1 MKRILITGAGGAG
14 SVEIWNLLNKKYK
27 LYFCDQDISLIHSSI
42 PDKRKFQVPSAKNSL
57 FIKSIYSIIRKLK
70 INLLV
75 PTVDE
80 EISVLLSKKNNIKN
94 IFCPPKKISLVFLD
108 KFKTSIFLKDN
119 NFNDL
124 NSLVVKKKKTF
135 PKNKNLIVK
144 PRFGRG
150 SIMIHRISSYAQ
162 FKSYLNLYKLK
173 AADVIVQKFIKGQE
187 YTIFID
193 TDENGKLK
201 SIVPVKVL
209 RKKGVTLHGV
219 TDNNKKIIDFVKKF
233 NTKFKSQNSYNLQL
247 IIKKRKIYVLE
258 INPRISTTFIIT
270 LKLGYDPFSKF
281 NRKVIFIPKKK
292 IILKRFWNN
301 FFYDRK
307 YS

>member
-14 SVEIWNLLNKKYK
+14 SIEVWNLLNKKYK
-27 LYFCDQDISLIHSSI
+27 LYFCDQDISLIHNSI
-42 PDKRKFQVPSAKNSL
+42 PDNRKFQVPCAKNSL
-57 FIKSIYSIIRKLK
+57 FIKSIYSIIKKLK
-70 INLLV
+70 INLVV

-80 EISVLLSKKNNIKN
+80 EICVLLSKKNNIKN

-108 KFKTSIFLKDN
+108 KFKTSIFLKNN

-124 NSLVVKKKKTF
+124 NSLVVKRKKSF

-144 PRFGRG
+144 TRFGRG
-150 SIMIHRISSYAQ
+150 SIMIHRISSYSQ

-173 AADVIVQKFIKGQE
+173 AEDVMVQKFIKGRE
-187 YTIFID
+187 YTIFVD

-201 SIVPVKVL
+201 CIVPVKVL
-209 RKKGVTLHGV
+209 RKKGVTLHGI

-233 NTKFKSQNSYNLQL
+233 NNKFKSQNSYNLQL
-247 IIKKRKIYVLE
+247 IIKNKKIYVIE

-270 LKLGYDPFSKF
+270 LKLGYDPFSKS
-281 NRKVIFIPKKK
+281 NKNSIFVPKKK
-292 IILKRFWNN
+292 IILKRFWENI
-301 FFYDRK
+301 FM
-307 YS
+307 

>member
-14 SVEIWNLLNKKYK
+14 SIEIWNLLRNKYK
-27 LYFCDQDISLIHSSI
+27 LYFCDQDISLIHTSI
-42 PDKRKFQVPSAKNSL
+42 PNNRKFQVPSAKNSL
-57 FIKSIYSIIRKLK
+57 YIKSINSIIIKLK

-80 EISVLLSKKNNIKN
+80 EIRVLFTKKNNIKN

-108 KFKTSIFLKDN
+108 KFKTSVFLKN
-119 NFNDL
+119 NKFNDL
-124 NSLVVKKKKTF
+124 NSLVVKRKNFF

-150 SIMIHRISSYAQ
+150 SVKIHRISSYSQ
-162 FKSYLNLYKLK
+162 FKSYLNLYNLK
-173 AADVIVQKFIKGQE
+173 SADVIVQKFIKGRE
-187 YTIFID
+187 YTIFVD

-201 SIVPVKVL
+201 SIVIVKVL

-219 TDNNKKIIDFVKKF
+219 TENNKKIINFVKKF

-247 IIKKRKIYVLE
+247 IIKNKKIYVIE

-270 LKLGYDPFSKF
+270 LKLGYDPFIKL
-281 NRKVIFIPKKK
+281 NRKSIFIPKKK

-301 FFYDRK
+301 LFL
-307 YS
+307 

>member
-1 MKRILITGAGGAG
+1 LKKILITGAGGAG
-14 SVEIWNLLNKKYK
+14 SIEIWNLLNKKYK
-27 LYFCDQDISLIHSSI
+27 LYFCDQDISLIHTSI
-42 PDKRKFQVPSAKNSL
+42 PDNRKFQVPSAKNSL
-57 FIKSIYSIIRKLK
+57 FIKSINSIITKFK

-80 EISVLLSKKNNIKN
+80 EISALFSKKNNIKN

-108 KFKTSIFLKDN
+108 KFKTSVFLKN
-119 NFNDL
+119 NKLSDL
-124 NSLVVKKKKTF
+124 NSFLVKRKNFF
-135 PKNKNLIVK
+135 PKNNNLIVK

-150 SIMIHRISSYAQ
+150 SIMIHRISNYSQ

-187 YTIFID
+187 YTIFVD
-193 TDENGKLK
+193 TDKNGKLK

-209 RKKGVTLHGV
+209 RKKGVTLHGI
-219 TDNNKKIIDFVKKF
+219 TDNNKKIIDFVKKL

-247 IIKKRKIYVLE
+247 IIKKRKIYVIE

-270 LKLGYDPFSKF
+270 LKLGYDPFSKL
-281 NRKVIFIPKKK
+281 NRKVIFLPKKQ
-292 IILKRFWNN
+292 ISLKRFWSNL
-301 FFYDRK
+301 FL
-307 YS
+307 

>member
-14 SVEIWNLLNKKYK
+14 SIEIWNLLKKKYK
-27 LYFCDQDISLIHSSI
+27 LYFCDQDISLIHNSI
-42 PDKRKFQVPSAKNSL
+42 PDNKKFQVTSAKNSL
-57 FIKSIYSIIRKLK
+57 YVKSINSIIKKLK
-70 INLLV
+70 IDLLV

-80 EISVLLSKKNNIKN
+80 EISVLFSKKNNIKN

-108 KFKTSIFLKDN
+108 KFKTSIFLKN
-119 NFNDL
+119 NNLNDL
-124 NSLVVKKKKTF
+124 NSIVVKNKNSF
-135 PKNKNLIVK
+135 PKNNNLIVK

-150 SIMIHRISSYAQ
+150 SSMVHQISSYSQ

-173 AADVIVQKFIKGQE
+173 AADVIVQKFVKGQE
-187 YTIFID
+187 YTIFVD
-193 TDENGKLK
+193 TDKNGKLK

-219 TDNNKKIIDFVKKF
+219 TDNNKKIIDFVKNF

-247 IIKKRKIYVLE
+247 IIKKRKIYVIE

-270 LKLGYDPFSKF
+270 LKLGYDPFSKL
-281 NRKVIFIPKKK
+281 NKKHIFVPKKK
-292 IILKRFWNN
+292 IILKRFWENL
-301 FFYDRK
+301 FL
-307 YS
+307 

>member
-1 MKRILITGAGGAG
+1 LKRVLITGAGGAG
-14 SVEIWNLLNKKYK
+14 SIEIWNLLNKKHK
-27 LYFCDQDISLIHSSI
+27 LFFCDQDISLIHNSI
-42 PDKRKFQVPSAKNSL
+42 PNNRKLQVPSAKNSL
-57 FIKSIYSIIRKLK
+57 YIKSINSIIKKFK
-70 INLLV
+70 IDLLV

-80 EISVLLSKKNNIKN
+80 EINVLFSKKNNIKN
-94 IFCPPKKISLVFLD
+94 IFCPPKDISLVFLD
-108 KFKTSIFLKDN
+108 KFKTSVFLKNN

-124 NSLVVKKKKTF
+124 NTLVVKSKNFF
-135 PKNKNLIVK
+135 PKNNNLIVK

-150 SIMIHRISSYAQ
+150 SIMTHRISSYSQ

-173 AADVIVQKFIKGQE
+173 AVDVIVQKFIKGQE
-187 YTIFID
+187 YTIFVD

-209 RKKGVTLHGV
+209 RKKGITLHGI

-247 IIKKRKIYVLE
+247 IIKKRKIYVIE

-270 LKLGYDPFSKF
+270 LKLGYDPFSKL
-281 NRKVIFIPKKK
+281 NRKVIFIPKKQ
-292 IILKRFWNN
+292 ISLKRFWSNL
-301 FFYDRK
+301 FL
-307 YS
+307 

>member
-14 SVEIWNLLNKKYK
+14 SIEIWNFLKRKYK
-27 LYFCDQDISLIHSSI
+27 LYFCDQDISLIHPSI
-42 PDKRKFQVPSAKNSL
+42 PNNRKFQVPSAKNSL
-57 FIKSIYSIIRKLK
+57 YIKSINSIIIKLK

-80 EISVLLSKKNNIKN
+80 EINVLLTKKNNIKN

-108 KFKTSIFLKDN
+108 KFKTSVFLKN
-119 NFNDL
+119 NKLNDL
-124 NSLVVKKKKTF
+124 NSLVVKRKKFF

-150 SIMIHRISSYAQ
+150 SVMTHRISSYSQ

-187 YTIFID
+187 YTIFVD
-193 TDENGKLK
+193 ADENGKLK

-219 TDNNKKIIDFVKKF
+219 TENNKKIIDFVKKF

-247 IIKKRKIYVLE
+247 IIKNKKIYVIE

-270 LKLGYDPFSKF
+270 LKLGYDPFIKL
-281 NRKVIFIPKKK
+281 NRTSIFIPKKK

-301 FFYDRK
+301 LFL
-307 YS
+307 